1 MKTLLEYFLMHFDML
16 YLDPQYHIT
25 NSSSRGLPTVDASL
39 QVTGPIL
46 SWNLKNNRGQIELTV
61 APTQL
66 ATLENWFWLSLL
78 KQYIDAQPE
87 IDYMSADEEIEWVR
101 NNMERVEQIFTDTST
116 LDETCKE
123 LRDLRQSNSDKYWAR
138 WRQQQGLS

>member
-1 MKTLLEYFLMHFDML
+1 
-16 YLDPQYHIT
+16 
-25 NSSSRGLPTVDASL
+25 
-39 QVTGPIL
+39 VTGPTL

>member
-1 MKTLLEYFLMHFDML
+1 MKTLLEYLLIHLDML

-39 QVTGPIL
+39 QLTGPIL
-46 SWNLKNNRGQIELTV
+46 SWNLANNRGQIELTV

-66 ATLENWFWLSLL
+66 ATQENWFWLPLI
-78 KQYIDAQPE
+78 KQYVDAQPE
-87 IDYMSADEEIEWVR
+87 IHYMSANEEIEWAR
-101 NNMERVEQIFTDTST
+101 GNMERVKEAFSNTST

-123 LRDLRQSNSDKYWAR
+123 LRALRQSNSDKYWAR